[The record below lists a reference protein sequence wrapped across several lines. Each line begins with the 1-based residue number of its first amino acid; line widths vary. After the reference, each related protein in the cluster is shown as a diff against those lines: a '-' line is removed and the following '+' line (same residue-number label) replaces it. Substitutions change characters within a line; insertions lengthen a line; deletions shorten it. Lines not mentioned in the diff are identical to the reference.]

1 MSAEAPETRPDA
13 AAAPSGPYAT
23 PILNRL
29 LANLRGGLDPTY
41 DFLAF
46 DDVPFVRPRARVRE
60 LRVGLL
66 STADL
71 HRRGDEPFVSLETP
85 WGDTSFRVIPHEL
98 ADAELALDAP
108 YVDEKYIPR
117 DPEVAMPRRALDELV
132 ASGEVGSA
140 APRHYS
146 FAQGIVRPYPGLA
159 ESAERVARL
168 LREDRVDAVVLLP
181 TCSLCVQTVAVLARE
196 LEARGFA
203 TIALT
208 NLPELTSRVGVPRA
222 LASKFPFGAP
232 AGDPGHRTLHVGMLR
247 EALARLDQADA
258 PRTLVETTL
267 RWRRD

>member
-1 MSAEAPETRPDA
+1 MSADVTGPRPDA
-13 AAAPSGPYAT
+13 AAAQSGPYAT

-46 DDVPFVRPRARVRE
+46 DDVPFVQPRASVRE
-60 LRVGLL
+60 LRVALL
-66 STADL
+66 ATADL
-71 HRRGDEPFVSLETP
+71 HRRGDERFVSLETP

-98 ADAELALDAP
+98 PDHELALDAP

-117 DPEVAMPRRALDELV
+117 DPEVALPRRALDELV
-132 ASGEVGSA
+132 ARGEVGSA
-140 APRHYS
+140 AARHFS

-159 ESAERVARL
+159 ESAERVAQHL
-168 LREDRVDAVVLLP
+168 HADRVDAVVLLP

-196 LEARGFA
+196 LESRGFA
-203 TIALT
+203 TVALT

-247 EALARLDQADA
+247 EALARVEVARV